1 MRGPWQMRKT
11 RQNGWWLA
19 VALCVLALSGWI
31 GRHAIAA
38 GPAGSDLT
46 GKLEGP
52 EVLTDA
58 AKFPKS
64 FKEAPQLAEL
74 VKAGKLPPVQERV
87 SQDPLVIKPVHE
99 IGKYGGTWRRGF
111 SGPADFWNGYRCC
124 GHDKILFWD
133 YTGNKVAPN
142 VAKGWQI
149 SDDGRTFTVF
159 LRKGMKWS
167 DGHPFTADDFIFWYE
182 DIFQDKE
189 LTPVKTPMLATNG
202 KPGTMEKV
210 DDSTIRF
217 KFADPYFAFVDIL
230 AGATDLGGNAL
241 QGKNLMGGFA
251 PKHYLQ
257 QFHPR
262 YVGKEAVDKLVKA
275 AGQDNWV
282 NFMKLKNDWSLNP
295 DLPTVTAWKTTTP
308 INTPTWILER
318 NPYFS
323 MVR

>member
-1 MRGPWQMRKT
+1 M
-11 RQNGWWLA
+11 A
-19 VALCVLALSGWI
+19 
-31 GRHAIAA
+31 GRT
-38 GPAGSDLT
+38 PSLQDQAGSELI

-52 EVLTDA
+52 EVVTDT

-64 FKEAPQLAEL
+64 FKEAPQLADL
-74 VKAGKLPPVQERV
+74 VKAGKLPAVQERV

-142 VAKGWQI
+142 VAKGWEI
-149 SDDGRTFTVF
+149 SDNGRTFTVF

-167 DGHPFTADDFIFWYE
+167 DGHPFTADDFMFWYE
-182 DIFQDKE
+182 DIYQNNE
-189 LTPVKTPMLATNG
+189 LVPVKPPMLAING

-217 KFADPYFAFVDIL
+217 KFAEPYFAFVDVL

-241 QGKNLMGGFA
+241 GG
-251 PKHYLQ
+251 
-257 QFHPR
+257 R
-262 YVGKEAVDKLVKA
+262 ISWVGSRPNTTCNNFTQVCWERSSRQ
-275 AGQDNWV
+275 AGQGGG
-282 NFMKLKNDWSLNP
+282 
-295 DLPTVTAWKTTTP
+295 
-308 INTPTWILER
+308 
-318 NPYFS
+318 
-323 MVR
+323 